1 MVQNK
6 NANILFTKMRIIHM
20 AVLCLNFFQ
29 QVNLN
34 ELVLKILT
42 WINIPARLCSYSWL
56 WIPKRIIELHNDYPL
71 ASDEIEIKKEMLSNY
86 QLMISDIYNI
96 PIGNIKN

>member
-42 WINIPARLCSYSWL
+42 
-56 WIPKRIIELHNDYPL
+56 
-71 ASDEIEIKKEMLSNY
+71 
-86 QLMISDIYNI
+86 
-96 PIGNIKN
+96 